1 MAITYPRTLPGCV
14 RLATLTLVENVVPSP
29 SGKGLVINR
38 SQVNDPVWRLSLST
52 AMMHQSDAAEWI
64 SWKNSLRGGLRTF
77 VASDSRRPAPLAYP
91 TATAPGDVSSG
102 WSGAATVTSVG
113 TSGALGLS
121 GLPTAYQ
128 FKAGDRIGLEQ
139 GSPLRRG
146 YYEVL
151 EDVTAS
157 GGAATVTVAPFLH
170 TGIFTTSA
178 TARIWRPTCELVID
192 WQSWTETEGDIPT
205 FAAISFEAWQK
216 L

>member
-14 RLATLTLVENVVPSP
+14 RLATLTLVDNVVGSP
-29 SGKGLVINR
+29 SAGGKTINL

-52 AMMHQSDAAEWI
+52 AIMQERDAAEWI
-64 SWKNSLRGGLRTF
+64 AWKNSLRGGLRSF
-77 VASDSRRPAPLAYP
+77 VASDSRRKAPLAYP
-91 TATAPGDVSSG
+91 TATAPADVSSG
-102 WSGAATVTSVG
+102 WGGTATVTSVG
-113 TSGALGLS
+113 ASGALGLS
-121 GLPTAYQ
+121 GLPTTYQ

-170 TGIFTTSA
+170 AGIFTTSA

-192 WQSWTETEGDIPT
+192 WQSWTEAEGDIPT
-205 FAAISFEAWQK
+205 FASISFEAWQK
-216 L
+216 I

>member
-1 MAITYPRTLPGCV
+1 MWRF
-14 RLATLTLVENVVPSP
+14 
-29 SGKGLVINR
+29 
-38 SQVNDPVWRLSLST
+38 RLSTYTLRPP
-52 AMMHQSDAAEWI
+52 ALAEWI

-77 VASDSRRPAPLAYP
+77 VASDSRRSAPLTYP

-102 WSGAATVTSVG
+102 WSGTATVTSVG